1 MSIEEKAKAYDEAI
15 KKAKEIKEKIVYSHL
30 STESCKAVSEYID
43 TIIPELREKPLTPFQ
58 QYLNCIL
65 RGVYY
70 AEVPDKKVN
79 EFILNVVR
87 TRTDELI
94 KLAKRHEDTDCQFR
108 ENEDER
114 IRKALIDA
122 LKVSETIGE
131 LKFRLPYPTREECI
145 AYLEKQKES
154 LHIQETCKENTD
166 SFTSEDEKIRK
177 EIIDFLETIP
187 ASELKRIPRPISEWF
202 SWLEKQKEHHIP
214 WYDYQKSKEAGYTIV
229 PNEEYE
235 QLIKQKEQKPED
247 KEITLT
253 NFEEVLNTFLFDFAN
268 SPIEDCEPKEYT
280 KKHSAEILKAAYA
293 ELNAQLK
300 QDIFEAQQEGRRE
313 GYEAAKAEQKPAEWS
328 ESDENIRKQ
337 LISICDEWLSG
348 GYNARPCLNDVRWL
362 KNLLETQKELAPAEW
377 SEEDKKVYSRLLKHY
392 ERLTHCVT
400 TANRHQEIREELNFL
415 KSLRTSLM

>member
-58 QYLNCIL
+58 QCLNCIL

-79 EFILNVVR
+79 EFIVNVVR

-94 KLAKRHEDTDCQFR
+94 KLAKRHEDTDCQLHKSK
-108 ENEDER
+108 DER

-202 SWLEKQKEHHIP
+202 FWLKKQKEPHIP

-235 QLIKQKEQKPED
+235 QLIKQKEQKSVQSNVE
-247 KEITLT
+247 KEYIRTIKSLIS
-253 NFEEVLNTFLFDFAN
+253 DF
-268 SPIEDCEPKEYT
+268 IRGKREIDTGYYQKIYDWLDGRHVEPKPT
-280 KKHSAEILKAAYA
+280 
-293 ELNAQLK
+293 
-300 QDIFEAQQEGRRE
+300 
-313 GYEAAKAEQKPAEWS
+313 
-328 ESDENIRKQ
+328 
-337 LISICDEWLSG
+337 
-348 GYNARPCLNDVRWL
+348 
-362 KNLLETQKELAPAEW
+362 W
-377 SEEDKKVYSRLLKHY
+377 SEEDELMRTVIIQTL
-392 ERLTHCVT
+392 ERFGGRGT
-400 TANRHQEIREELNFL
+400 TGIQIDWL
-415 KSLRTSLM
+415 KSLRPSWKPSEEQMNALHTYIYNPQYSDTTPLPGSDMRVIDIVKQFYEQLLKNL